1 MEHYLDNSATTRVCP
16 EAAQAALRA
25 MTEVYGNP
33 SSTHTKGREA
43 KQLLDASRKLVA
55 SAMGCAPSELI
66 FTSCGSES
74 DNWALLSGAEAMRR
88 RGNHIITSAVE
99 HDAIRKSAE
108 ELERRG
114 YDVTY
119 LKPDSTGSIPVDAVK
134 NALRPD
140 TILVSLMLVN
150 NETGA
155 INDISS
161 VSKLLK
167 SSGSP
172 ALLHTDAVQAF
183 MKIPFTPKSLG
194 ADMISVSGHKIHAP
208 KGIGALYV
216 RSGLRLKPYIMGGSQ
231 EDGRRAGTEA
241 MPQIAAFGE
250 ACRIA
255 KENLAENA
263 AKMAALRQLTIDTLT
278 PAIPEL
284 QVINGAAPHILG
296 AMLPVAVCGDNA
308 GRIRT
313 VLQHIA
319 ESGLQRGALTAVDL
333 VPQHRNMFVFLRKEP
348 KRIFTAAVID
358 QHKVGKPCGKQRCNR
373 FLQFLVRIE
382 RRQNH
387 RHMCKIR

>member
-108 ELERRG
+108 ELESRG

-119 LKPDSTGSIPVDAVK
+119 LKPDSTGSIPVEAVK
-134 NALRPD
+134 NTLRPD

-161 VSKLLK
+161 VSGLLK
-167 SSGSP
+167 SSGSQ

-284 QVINGAAPHILG
+284 QVINGAAPHILSISLPGWRSEVLMNFLEARGVYVSRSSACKKG
-296 AMLPVAVCGDNA
+296 A
-308 GRIRT
+308 RSH
-313 VLQHIA
+313 VLEAI
-319 ESGLQRGALTAVDL
+319 GLDSR
-333 VPQHRNMFVFLRKEP
+333 
-348 KRIFTAAVID
+348 VID
-358 QHKVGKPCGKQRCNR
+358 GAI
-373 FLQFLVRIE
+373 RIGLCRYNTE
-382 RRQNH
+382 EDIRALCDGLIEAHSTLAH
-387 RHMCKIR
+387 R